1 MSRGRV
7 SALVVVSVAAV
18 LLAPT
23 ALADLGLDPGPLA
36 QGAVPPPA
44 YAGLPTA
51 AYQGLF
57 AGQAAWSPH
66 GTVVADSGF
75 RPYPNGF
82 SFTNYGAD
90 MRVNQVLFAQPT
102 PLPANGQP
110 TLAVAMDSTTMRQT
124 FGNGVCLPGQDLS
137 KTSGCTLT
145 QSAEVVQNLAAG
157 WGAGGHCYGLSTM
170 AAAFFNGQVTPG
182 ALSTG
187 AVNSLTTLND
197 TAQRS
202 ILRAL
207 VAQYFSA
214 TGTRPS
220 SMADAITTLRSVLTP
235 GHVPVTLL
243 IYGPVGGHALTPFA
257 VLDKGN
263 GLFDI
268 AVYDSNI
275 PNQMRAVHVDT
286 VNNNWQYLGAI
297 DPTSANALSWDSAQP
312 KTSLLLGSI
321 DNSVK
326 VQNCVFCQ
334 NNSSQSVV
342 SFSPVSSTN
351 AGLYDNIKLLAAD
364 GQPLDP
370 KAYVLIPPTNPI
382 QGGLVQ
388 GPVLRVNYGTAYAIS
403 ISGAAVENRQP
414 FAVTVVGKGSTQSVS
429 LGSVTP
435 DTSAQVTVGALS
447 RSVAVVGK
455 SFQTASVAQTTEQAG
470 VSYKFSATQQ
480 SADNAGNVYSRVIA
494 DKKEVVFRDIQ
505 GKATNWTL
513 RISSAN
519 NKGKSAYIATGVY
532 TPAGTVL
539 EVEYP
544 TWKGAAGRPHLY
556 LYSAIGGKKIRELPL
571 TKA

>member
-7 SALVVVSVAAV
+7 SALVVVALAAV
-18 LLAPT
+18 VLAPT
-23 ALADLGLDPGPLA
+23 ALADLGPDPGPLA

-90 MRVNQVLFAQPT
+90 TRVNQVLFAQPT
-102 PLPANGQP
+102 PLPASGQP

-170 AAAFFNGQVTPG
+170 AAAFFNGQISP
-182 ALSTG
+182 ADLATG

-220 SMADAITTLRSVLTP
+220 SMADAISTLRSVLTP

-342 SFSPVSSTN
+342 SFSPVSSDN
-351 AGLYDNIKLLAAD
+351 AGLYDNITLVTAN

-370 KAYVLIPPTNPI
+370 KAYVVIPPTNPI

-429 LGSVTP
+429 LGAVTP

-455 SFQTASVAQTTEQAG
+455 SFQTASVAQTTEQSG
-470 VSYKFSATQQ
+470 VSYKFAGTQQ

-494 DKKEVVFRDIQ
+494 NKKLVVFQDIQ

-513 RISSAN
+513 RISSAD

-532 TPAGTVL
+532 TPQGTVL
-539 EVEYP
+539 QVKYA
-544 TWKGAAGRPHLY
+544 TWKGAVGRPHLY
-556 LYSAIGGKKIRELPL
+556 LYPASGGKAIRELPL

>member
-1 MSRGRV
+1 M
-7 SALVVVSVAAV
+7 
-18 LLAPT
+18 
-23 ALADLGLDPGPLA
+23 
-36 QGAVPPPA
+36 
-44 YAGLPTA
+44 
-51 AYQGLF
+51 
-57 AGQAAWSPH
+57 
-66 GTVVADSGF
+66 
-75 RPYPNGF
+75 
-82 SFTNYGAD
+82 
-90 MRVNQVLFAQPT
+90 
-102 PLPANGQP
+102 
-110 TLAVAMDSTTMRQT
+110 
-124 FGNGVCLPGQDLS
+124 
-137 KTSGCTLT
+137 
-145 QSAEVVQNLAAG
+145 
-157 WGAGGHCYGLSTM
+157 
-170 AAAFFNGQVTPG
+170 
-182 ALSTG
+182 
-187 AVNSLTTLND
+187 
-197 TAQRS
+197 
-202 ILRAL
+202 
-207 VAQYFSA
+207 
-214 TGTRPS
+214 
-220 SMADAITTLRSVLTP
+220 LTP

-243 IYGPVGGHALTPFA
+243 IYGPAGGHALTPFA
-257 VLDKGN
+257 VLDRGN
-263 GLFDI
+263 GQFDI

-286 VNNNWQYLGAI
+286 VGNTWQYQGAI

-312 KTSLLLGSI
+312 KTSMLFGSI

-342 SFSPVSSTN
+342 SFSPVASNN
-351 AGLYDNIKLLAAD
+351 AGLYDNIKLLTAN

-370 KAYVLIPPTNPI
+370 KAYVVIPSTNPTV
-382 QGGLVQ
+382 GGLVQ

-429 LGSVTP
+429 LGAITP

-455 SFQTASVAQTTEQAG
+455 SFQTASVAQTTEQRG
-470 VSYKFSATQQ
+470 VSYKFSGTQQ

-513 RISSAN
+513 KISSAN
-519 NKGKSAYIATGVY
+519 NAGKSTYIATSVY

-539 EVEYP
+539 QIKYP

-556 LYSAIGGKKIRELPL
+556 LYSASGGKKIRELPL